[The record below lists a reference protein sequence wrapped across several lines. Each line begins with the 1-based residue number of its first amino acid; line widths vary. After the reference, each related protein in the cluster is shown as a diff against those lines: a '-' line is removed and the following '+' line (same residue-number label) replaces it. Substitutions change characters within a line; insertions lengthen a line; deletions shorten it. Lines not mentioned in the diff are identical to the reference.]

1 MYLSQKMKLELDNL
15 VISLAEKLSNIE
27 YVEEVLALD
36 GADYKP
42 YSVAVAYPALC
53 ILFSELNHSFPEYN
67 FDECAH
73 RYLERVNNYLCNN
86 NINDISL
93 FDGLCGIGFAA
104 NCMSNNGKYYQS
116 FLKNLN
122 ENILNIADRSVLNL
136 SKLPLNE
143 TIYDVMYGLTGTAN
157 YLLNFRSE
165 SRVKNTLS
173 NILRYLVEISQIS
186 IDGVPKFSIR
196 VDQSQMVSLSK
207 FNDSKMRYVN
217 LGVSHGIPGILLILC
232 KSYKLGIYVENQLE
246 AIKCLSEYIFNSCI
260 KNTDTVFWE
269 SQKIIGIEN
278 NKAVPAR
285 DAWCYGTPGVAYSL
299 LIAASILN
307 DERLKN
313 LAIDSMK
320 TSLNRLREVISPT
333 FCHGLSG
340 LCCLSRKFY
349 EYTNDNYF
357 YEMYINLLKNI
368 LDLYSDKH
376 PFGFINK
383 ELEKGE
389 ITNKNEIGLLMG
401 STGVILTI
409 LSCYSPIK
417 TQWDSIFLL

>member
-1 MYLSQKMKLELDNL
+1 
-15 VISLAEKLSNIE
+15 
-27 YVEEVLALD
+27 
-36 GADYKP
+36 
-42 YSVAVAYPALC
+42 
-53 ILFSELNHSFPEYN
+53 
-67 FDECAH
+67 
-73 RYLERVNNYLCNN
+73 
-86 NINDISL
+86 
-93 FDGLCGIGFAA
+93 
-104 NCMSNNGKYYQS
+104 
-116 FLKNLN
+116 
-122 ENILNIADRSVLNL
+122 
-136 SKLPLNE
+136 
-143 TIYDVMYGLTGTAN
+143 
-157 YLLNFRSE
+157 
-165 SRVKNTLS
+165 
-173 NILRYLVEISQIS
+173 
-186 IDGVPKFSIR
+186 
-196 VDQSQMVSLSK
+196 MVSLSK

-307 DERLKN
+307 DEILKN

-320 TSLNRLREVISPT
+320 TSLKRLREVISPT